1 MGSITSLPDSL
12 RQAATTEFAGQ
23 PLLWTGRP
31 QARRV
36 FWPAMMIWL
45 FAVPW
50 TGFALLWEA
59 VTVGPMLFP
68 SPRGPRAPDGMMSL
82 FALFGLP
89 FLLAG
94 FAMLAG
100 PFWLAN
106 RARRTVYA
114 LSAQRLATIVVGR
127 SLDVQSVAVGDI
139 GEMARRERRDRS
151 GDLTLTIG
159 WTRDSDGDRVE
170 RQHKLVGVPEVR
182 RVEDILRALRQSRR
196 QR

>member
-1 MGSITSLPDSL
+1 MGSITLLPDSL
-12 RQAATTEFAGQ
+12 RQAVTAEFAGQ
-23 PLLWTGRP
+23 PVVWTGRP
-31 QARRV
+31 QAARI

-50 TGFALLWEA
+50 TAFALFWEA
-59 VTVGPMLFP
+59 MAVGPMLFP
-68 SPRGPRAPDGMMSL
+68 SPRTPKAPDGMMPL

-89 FLLAG
+89 FVLVG

-100 PFWLAN
+100 PFWLAI

-127 SLDVQSVAVGDI
+127 SLDVESVSVGDI
-139 GEMARRERRDRS
+139 GEMARRERQDRS
-151 GDLTLTIG
+151 GDLMLTVG
-159 WTRDSDGDRVE
+159 WTRDSDGDRVA

-182 RVEDILRALRQSRR
+182 RVEDILRALRDTRR